1 MRAMLAALIVAVVAG
16 ALEACAQNYP
26 ERLIRIVV
34 PFTAGGPVDVVA
46 RLVAQHMAR
55 SFKQNVIVENR
66 VGGGGVIGAKAVAN
80 AEPDGYTL
88 LFGNVSTLAVL
99 PAVTRNRDYDPAKNF
114 VAVAKVSDSP
124 ELLIVD
130 PAFPARTVG
139 ELVAQAKANPG
150 KFNYGSSGYG
160 NATHLVAEWFKA
172 KTATDIV
179 HVPYKGLSD
188 TVTGL
193 LGHQVIMAFGAIEG
207 ALPLVA
213 DGRLRALAVT
223 SERRFPLT
231 PDLPTM
237 IESGV
242 DGFVV
247 TSFEGVVAPA
257 GTPPAIVA
265 RLNAAINEAVAS
277 ADIKAR
283 FTALGLE
290 PSTGSPQEFA
300 RFFAAE
306 TRKWAG
312 VVVTAGIPAE

>member
-223 SERRFPLT
+223 SERRFPLI